1 MNLSITMFD
10 EFGSFCADGEKAA
23 RFRFERIDPFVESTE
38 QIHFDFAGVR
48 NRSSSF
54 CNAMLPNLISQHG
67 PSVLRKVRFA
77 NCRPNVRVMI
87 ESALELGMLRVAEH
101 DAQTAH
107 GG

>member
-1 MNLSITMFD
+1 MS
-10 EFGSFCADGEKAA
+10 AA
-23 RFRFERIDPFVESTE
+23 E
-38 QIHFDFAGVR
+38 QIHLDFASVR
-48 NRSSSF
+48 HRSSSF
-54 CNAMLPNLISQHG
+54 CNALLANLISQYG

-87 ESALELGMLRVAEH
+87 ESALELGMRRVAEQ